1 VLPLGIP
8 ADSPYFAS
16 VVGRKAPRHKPH
28 TPATTG
34 KIPFIEEDFNL
45 EVNHRQLTLSYRLL
59 PPKRRNA
66 AENAAR

>member
-1 VLPLGIP
+1 MLPLGIP

-16 VVGRKAPRHKPH
+16 VVGRKAPRLKPH

-34 KIPFIEEDFNL
+34 KIPFTKKDFNL
-45 EVNHRQLTLSYRLL
+45 AVNHRQLTLSYRLL